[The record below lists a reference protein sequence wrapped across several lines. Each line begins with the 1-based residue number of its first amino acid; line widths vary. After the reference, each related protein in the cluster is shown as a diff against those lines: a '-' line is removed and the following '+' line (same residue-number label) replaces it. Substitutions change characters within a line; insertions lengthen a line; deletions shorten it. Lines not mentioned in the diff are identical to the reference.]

1 MKNANDR
8 TMNSNT
14 SGTVNTP
21 SSPRA
26 LSQPLPPLPYGVA
39 NDTGSIAVHSVWSTA
54 AVDAVNEHCRQIEFR
69 RMTLALQQLQ
79 SQAPHSH

>member
-1 MKNANDR
+1 
-8 TMNSNT
+8 MNSNASRT
-14 SGTVNTP
+14 MTTL
-21 SSPRA
+21 SSPRT

-39 NDTGSIAVHSVWSTA
+39 NDTGLISGPAAWSA

-79 SQAPHSH
+79 SQPLRSH